1 MADNDMAANVRG
13 GALVGAGFGGIIGAV
28 IGWILASTL
37 VPVPVIGPVVGQGV
51 LSTALVAMLAGAAA
65 GALLG
70 ALAGAFSRPGNRD
83 YAPVPLA
90 TEPAPGTPL
99 PVVPVR
105 DTEPNVESHM
115 FPTTASQVAP
125 TVTDIPSA
133 PTFEVVNQPAAN
145 IPVDSQSATEPQ
157 AIAGTPV
164 LRVRRRRQLP
174 PDPENKPLD

>member
-51 LSTALVAMLAGAAA
+51 LSTALVALLAGATA
-65 GALLG
+65 GALIG
-70 ALAGAFSRPGNRD
+70 ALAGVFSRDGARD

-90 TEPAPGTPL
+90 TEPVSATPL

-105 DTEPNVESHM
+105 DTEPGVESPVL
-115 FPTTASQVAP
+115 PTTAP
-125 TVTDIPSA
+125 TVTDIPST
-133 PTFEVVNQPAAN
+133 PTFEVVDQPAAY
-145 IPVDSQSATEPQ
+145 IPVDGQSVTEPQ
-157 AIAGTPV
+157 GSAGTPV

-174 PDPENKPLD
+174 PDPENKPLE